1 MHQYIKRV
9 IFTVGLTTLFQPA
22 LGYAITIDE
31 LAPYRGVYE
40 LQLDNA
46 SDKSGITDF
55 SGRMVYEF
63 TGNKCKGF
71 TTKFRFVSKVD
82 LTELPQRMS
91 DQQVT
96 TIESSDGKEF
106 SFTSKSFTDH
116 ELTKEVAGQAKIE
129 DDNLKINLTKPQ
141 MASHQLEKAVFPTEH
156 TVEIINH
163 ALNKN
168 YIFNTNIFD
177 GSEDADKITPTNVV
191 IGKEMLAKA
200 DGETKIMG
208 KLGEEPVWPVNISY
222 FDDATNQDGLP
233 IYRTSFLLY
242 KNGVTRD
249 LIMDYGDFSIK
260 GKLIKLELLE
270 SGKADCNQIIYVK
283 RHKNKTKPYY
293 LALRLNI

>member
-1 MHQYIKRV
+1 MYRFIRP
-9 IFTVGLTTLFQPA
+9 ILLTIGLYSLIPPSYSFAT
-22 LGYAITIDE
+22 TIDE

-46 SDKSGITDF
+46 SDKSGITGF

-82 LTELPQRMS
+82 LSELPQRMS

-96 TIESSDGKEF
+96 TIESGDGKKF
-106 SFTSKSFTDH
+106 SFRSKSFTDQ
-116 ELTKEVAGQAKIE
+116 ELTKEVDGSAELEE
-129 DDNLKINLTKPQ
+129 DGLKVDITKPEV
-141 MASHQLEKAVFPTEH
+141 ANHQLKKAIFPTEH
-156 TVEIINH
+156 TIEIINH

-191 IGKEMLAKA
+191 IGKEIAA
-200 DGETKIMG
+200 QPNEETKIMG
-208 KLGEEPVWPVNISY
+208 KLGEEPTWPINISY
-222 FDDATNQDGLP
+222 FDDSSSQDGLP
-233 IYRTSFLLY
+233 TYRTSFLLY

-260 GKLIKLELLE
+260 GKLIKIELLDK
-270 SGKADCNQIIYVK
+270 GDIDCSAK
-283 RHKNKTKPYY
+283 
-293 LALRLNI
+293 